1 MVQDGEAD
9 LGLIPIENS
18 LAGSIHRN
26 YDLLLRHRLNIVA
39 EYHLRV
45 RHCLLAL
52 SGVKL
57 ADVRQVISHPQA
69 LAQCERY
76 LNHLKGVEVVTSHDT
91 AGSARLLADG
101 TQRHVAAIASRRAAE
116 VYGMAILA
124 EGIED
129 DPADFTRFLALAREP
144 VDPGPDSKTS
154 IVFTL
159 ENRPGAL
166 YEAMRG
172 FAVRKVDLTKIE
184 SRPLV
189 GTLGVS
195 LLFRFCRSSRTG
207 GDQGSS

>member
-1 MVQDGEAD
+1 
-9 LGLIPIENS
+9 
-18 LAGSIHRN
+18 
-26 YDLLLRHRLNIVA
+26 
-39 EYHLRV
+39 
-45 RHCLLAL
+45 
-52 SGVKL
+52 VKL